1 MSEAFTEAGHGI
13 QLAYDQLGDP
23 AGVPLVL
30 IAGLSMQLQSWPA
43 EFCELFTGRGYRVIR
58 FDNRDV
64 GRSTHL
70 GFRPPR
76 PMALLRKRW
85 DPRQYDL
92 GDMAAD
98 TAGLLD
104 TLGLTSV
111 HLVGA
116 SMGGMIAQTVAA
128 RYPGRV
134 RSLTS
139 IMSTTGAARVGRPAL
154 STWLLMLSRPP
165 ATRAE
170 RIERAVRIF
179 RHIGSAGYPFEEE
192 LVRAAAAE
200 SWDRDPTSDGTG
212 RQLAAIM
219 RSGDRTAEVRTIAAP
234 TLVIHGDRD
243 PMVNPTGGARTAQTI
258 PGARLETIRGMGHDL
273 PLGTWPVI
281 VDLIDTH
288 IRAAEAVPAPTPPAP
303 AATTIRSTDGQ
314 EA

>member
-1 MSEAFTEAGHGI
+1 MSESFADVGHGI

-23 AGVPLVL
+23 AGIPLVL
-30 IAGLSMQLQSWPA
+30 IAGLGMQLQSWPA
-43 EFCELFTGRGYRVIR
+43 EFCELFTARGYRVVR

-76 PMALLRKRW
+76 PMAMLRRHW
-85 DPRQYDL
+85 DPAQYDL
-92 GDMAAD
+92 ADMAAD

-104 TLGLTSV
+104 ALGLTSV
-111 HLVGA
+111 HLVGV

-128 RYPGRV
+128 RYPSRV

-139 IMSTTGAARVGRPAL
+139 MMSTTGAAHVGRPAL
-154 STWLLMLSRPP
+154 STWLLILSRPP
-165 ATRAE
+165 DTRAA

-179 RHIGSAGYPFEEE
+179 RHIGSAGYPFNEEW
-192 LVRAAAAE
+192 VRAAAGE
-200 SWDRDPTSDGTG
+200 SWDRDPTIDGTG

-219 RSGDRTAEVRTIAAP
+219 RSGDRTAEVRGITAP
-234 TLVIHGDRD
+234 TLVVHGDRD
-243 PMVNPTGGARTAQTI
+243 LMVNPTGGARTARTI

-273 PLGTWPVI
+273 PVGAWPAI
-281 VDLIDTH
+281 ADLIDTH
-288 IRAAEAVPAPTPPAP
+288 IRTAET
-303 AATTIRSTDGQ
+303 ATTIRSTDGQ

>member
-1 MSEAFTEAGHGI
+1 VSESFADAGHGI
-13 QLAYDQLGDP
+13 VLAYDQLGDP
-23 AGVPLVL
+23 AGIPLVL
-30 IAGLSMQLQSWPA
+30 IAGLGMQLQSWPA
-43 EFCELFTGRGYRVIR
+43 EFCELFTARAYHIVR
-58 FDNRDV
+58 FDNRDI

-70 GFRPPR
+70 RFPP
-76 PMALLRKRW
+76 PKPVAMLRKRW
-85 DPRQYDL
+85 DPSQYDL
-92 GDMAAD
+92 ADMAAD

-104 TLGLTSV
+104 ALGLTSV

-139 IMSTTGAARVGRPAL
+139 MLSTTGAARVGRPAL
-154 STWLLMLSRPP
+154 STWRLMLSRPP

-170 RIERAVRIF
+170 RIERSVRIF
-179 RHIGSAGYPFEEE
+179 RHIGSAGYPFDEQW
-192 LVRAAAAE
+192 VRAAAGE
-200 SWDRDPTSDGTG
+200 SWDRDPASDGAA
-212 RQLAAIM
+212 RQLAAIIK
-219 RSGDRTAEVRTIAAP
+219 SGDRTAEVRTITAP

-243 PMVNPTGGARTAQTI
+243 LMVNPTGGARTARTI

-273 PLGTWPVI
+273 PPGAWPAI

-288 IRAAEAVPAPTPPAP
+288 VRAAE